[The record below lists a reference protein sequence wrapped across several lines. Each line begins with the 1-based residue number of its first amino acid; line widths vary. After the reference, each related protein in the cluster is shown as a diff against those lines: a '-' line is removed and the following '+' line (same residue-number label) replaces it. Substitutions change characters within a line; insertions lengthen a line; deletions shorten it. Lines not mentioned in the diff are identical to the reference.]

1 MGMRARKLS
10 DYEKDGDKKLKGKGG
25 DTMGSMFD

>member
-1 MGMRARKLS
+1 MAMRARKLS
-10 DYEKDGDKKLKGKGG
+10 DYENDDKKLKGKGG